1 MRRWIATHF
10 AEEVARER
18 VTVPRG
24 PVDAGS
30 EAQIDYGRLGMWF
43 DPATA
48 RRVAVWAFVM
58 VLAFSRHLFVRP
70 VIRMD
75 QTAWCACHVAAFEFF
90 DGVPARLVCD
100 NLRTGVDKP
109 DLYDPQINRSYAEL
123 ASHYATLVDPARAR
137 KPKDKPRVERP
148 MTYVRD
154 SFWKGREFDSLAQM
168 QQAAVTWSTE
178 VAGLRY
184 LRALEGAQPLR
195 MFEAVEQQAL
205 IALPPRAFE
214 LTSWSIGTVGVDTHL
229 KVGKALYSVP
239 WRLIGQRLH
248 ARTAGD
254 VVQIFAGNDVVAT
267 HVRRPSGRSTDF
279 SHYPPEKIAF
289 HMRTPTWCR
298 HTAELVGP
306 ACQQVIA
313 EFMRDNAIHHLVARR
328 GPGRVPDGID
338 VHLLPF
344 PDLAD
349 DDADDSAPHETA
361 FKRLLTNDGS
371 NGESGESSQS
381 INDAATRYMTDEYRQ
396 FPTRNG
402 AQRALHRVVTL
413 LAAGRPVLTHCFAG
427 KDRTGFVVALV
438 LEAVGLDRDVIV
450 ADYLRSNDSVPQLR
464 ARISEMIQQRFDTEL
479 APEVVTFTKARLSD
493 GVLGVRAEYLAA
505 ARQTIDETYGSL
517 GGYLRDAG
525 ISQATVNRMR
535 GVLLG

>member
-1 MRRWIATHF
+1 MATIAQRLRDDHGVAASESSVRRWIATHF

-43 DPATA
+43 DLATA

-184 LRALEGAQPLR
+184 LRAL
-195 MFEAVEQQAL
+195 
-205 IALPPRAFE
+205 RAPNPCGCSK
-214 LTSWSIGTVGVDTHL
+214 LWS
-229 KVGKALYSVP
+229 
-239 WRLIGQRLH
+239 
-248 ARTAGD
+248 
-254 VVQIFAGNDVVAT
+254 N
-267 HVRRPSGRSTDF
+267 
-279 SHYPPEKIAF
+279 
-289 HMRTPTWCR
+289 
-298 HTAELVGP
+298 
-306 ACQQVIA
+306 
-313 EFMRDNAIHHLVARR
+313 
-328 GPGRVPDGID
+328 
-338 VHLLPF
+338 
-344 PDLAD
+344 
-349 DDADDSAPHETA
+349 
-361 FKRLLTNDGS
+361 KR
-371 NGESGESSQS
+371 
-381 INDAATRYMTDEYRQ
+381 
-396 FPTRNG
+396 
-402 AQRALHRVVTL
+402 
-413 LAAGRPVLTHCFAG
+413 
-427 KDRTGFVVALV
+427 
-438 LEAVGLDRDVIV
+438 
-450 ADYLRSNDSVPQLR
+450 
-464 ARISEMIQQRFDTEL
+464 
-479 APEVVTFTKARLSD
+479 
-493 GVLGVRAEYLAA
+493 
-505 ARQTIDETYGSL
+505 
-517 GGYLRDAG
+517 
-525 ISQATVNRMR
+525 
-535 GVLLG
+535 